1 MDDFSDDDLDA
12 LNANALQELENSAIQ
27 STQAQK
33 NYEGQS
39 QTQAFF
45 EYDFEDDDL
54 DDTVVEDGLRGK
66 SILPPEKPAAQ
77 PPQASVAANIVAA
90 TAAAAAAAPT
100 TATRVVPQ
108 QQKSWGR
115 PPPVPGTRARGGPGP
130 APGPAANHFRPQPA
144 VAVSRQQQQQN
155 HSQLW
160 RQPLGVRSSQQQ
172 EQQQQPP
179 SHTQLQP
186 PPFSQIRPH
195 PPPPLPRPAGLV
207 PSRYQASQ
215 QPPRHTDPTSQ
226 ELAALQ
232 AQILDLQARLNTK
245 DGEIQIV
252 RSRLEKS
259 RQDHERELQVLKK
272 QTAEQIAKQE
282 RAVEAA
288 KAAER
293 TASTE
298 LEFTRR
304 DLREELGRARRRD
317 APGTPKKNAAAKPW
331 GVSDGFEDVEMA
343 GSPSKGQRGR
353 NAGAVATA
361 MAEPPVRVAKTPTK
375 GKRKRQTVD
384 SPVNALETHSE
395 DAMVLDPEPNNGIA
409 ELQTAVL
416 SRGPLFDYVKI
427 IINHSAAH
435 GRSLVFDYLA
445 GFALPS
451 RPTES
456 LASIL
461 FQKLA
466 AIGNPNDPMRLPIEF
481 CEQVIQ
487 LWEACRKESCL
498 EPITELV
505 SLIAITL
512 QLHTTAVAPYIA
524 PSLISIAME
533 SCYDVCIPR
542 FHNPNPGDP
551 TDESWIKLNRNI
563 PTTQILSLLYLT
575 ALGCAA
581 SPPIGGGVT
590 SPLSDFWSE
599 VHAQFVLMLLNPKL
613 PVEDFLATL
622 RLLCT
627 SVFPQSIGP
636 TPPGQTA
643 EFTAAHILEWVS
655 LQLVETP
662 RWDIDRAALWAV
674 RNEII
679 KTLAAFARSKFGLV
693 QLASSDCLV
702 PRLVSLICASVD
714 ELYDGDMQF
723 IPLSEA
729 TAASTSTSASRN
741 MSKPTAPPSSST
753 GNSLLS
759 SPSPI
764 HLNGGLSSLISN
776 AMLLLHTIVRSPAT
790 RHLVDVPAKL
800 SRIMGGPQKYLLTLA
815 RLNFADTDVDDGGMV
830 SEETAEL
837 AHELLELAVTEEEGA
852 ELGIYF
858 GG

>member
-12 LNANALQELENSAIQ
+12 LNANALQELEYNAIQ

-33 NYEGQS
+33 KYEDQS
-39 QTQAFF
+39 QTQALF
-45 EYDFEDDDL
+45 ECDFEDDDL
-54 DDTVVEDGLRGK
+54 DDTIVEDGLRGK

-77 PPQASVAANIVAA
+77 PAQASVAAN
-90 TAAAAAAAPT
+90 TAAAAVAAAPT

-115 PPPVPGTRARGGPGP
+115 PPPVPGPRPGPGP
-130 APGPAANHFRPQPA
+130 ANHFRPQPA
-144 VAVSRQQQQQN
+144 AAVSQQQQQQQQHEQN
-155 HSQLW
+155 HSQLG
-160 RQPLGVRSSQQQ
+160 RKTLGVRSSQQQ
-172 EQQQQPP
+172 NQQQQPP

-195 PPPPLPRPAGLV
+195 PPPPLPRPTVPV

-215 QPPRHTDPTSQ
+215 QPPRPTGPTSH
-226 ELAALQ
+226 ELASLQ

-245 DGEIQIV
+245 DGEIQII

-259 RQDHERELQVLKK
+259 RQDHERELQMLKK

-288 KAAER
+288 RAAER

-298 LEFTRR
+298 LEFARR

-317 APGTPKKNAAAKPW
+317 APGTPKKNAAAKSW

-343 GSPSKGQRGR
+343 GSPSKGRGGR

-361 MAEPPVRVAKTPTK
+361 MAEPPARVAKTPTK
-375 GKRKRQTVD
+375 GKRKRQAVD

-395 DAMVLDPEPNNGIA
+395 DAMMLDNAEPNNNNNNNNNA
-409 ELQTAVL
+409 CLQTAVL
-416 SRGPLFDYVKI
+416 SRRPLFD
-427 IINHSAAH
+427 
-435 GRSLVFDYLA
+435 
-445 GFALPS
+445 
-451 RPTES
+451 
-456 LASIL
+456 
-461 FQKLA
+461 KLA
-466 AIGNPNDPMRLPIEF
+466 AIGNPEDPMRLPIEF

-505 SLIAITL
+505 SLVAVTL

-551 TDESWIKLNRNI
+551 TDESWLKLNRNI
-563 PTTQILSLLYLT
+563 PTTQILSLLYLA

-679 KTLAAFARSKFGLV
+679 KTLAAFARSEFGLV

-714 ELYDGDMQF
+714 ELYDGDIQF
-723 IPLSEA
+723 IPLPRA
-729 TAASTSTSASRN
+729 TAASTATSASHNR
-741 MSKPTAPPSSST
+741 SIPTAPSPSATGDSLYFSSSST
-753 GNSLLS
+753 HLS
-759 SPSPI
+759 E
-764 HLNGGLSSLISN
+764 GLSSLISN
-776 AMLLLHTIVRSPAT
+776 AMLLLHAIVRSPAT
-790 RHLVDVPAKL
+790 RHLVDVPAKVG
-800 SRIMGGPQKYLLTLA
+800 RVMGGPQKYLLMLA

-858 GG
+858 GA

>member
-12 LNANALQELENSAIQ
+12 LNSNALQELENNAIQ

-33 NYEGQS
+33 KYDDQS

-54 DDTVVEDGLRGK
+54 DDTIVEDGLRGK

-77 PPQASVAANIVAA
+77 PPQASIAANTV
-90 TAAAAAAAPT
+90 AAAAAAAPT

-108 QQKSWGR
+108 QQESWGR
-115 PPPVPGTRARGGPGP
+115 PPPVPGTRAGTGPGP
-130 APGPAANHFRPQPA
+130 GPGPAANHFRPQPA
-144 VAVSRQQQQQN
+144 VAVSRQQQPQPN
-155 HSQLW
+155 RSQLG

-172 EQQQQPP
+172 KQQQQPP

-186 PPFSQIRPH
+186 PPFSQIRPR
-195 PPPPLPRPAGLV
+195 PPPPLPRPAPPV

-215 QPPRHTDPTSQ
+215 QPSRSTGPTSH

-259 RQDHERELQVLKK
+259 RQDHERELQMLKK

-317 APGTPKKNAAAKPW
+317 APGTPKKNAAAKSW

-353 NAGAVATA
+353 NAGAVAIA
-361 MAEPPVRVAKTPTK
+361 IAEPPARVAKTPTK
-375 GKRKRQTVD
+375 GKRKRQAVD

-395 DAMVLDPEPNNGIA
+395 DAMVLDDPEPNNSIAGI
-409 ELQTAVL
+409 QTAVL
-416 SRGPLFDYVKI
+416 SRRPLFDYLKI
-427 IINHSAAH
+427 ILNHSAAH

-512 QLHTTAVAPYIA
+512 QLHTTTVAPYIA

-581 SPPIGGGVT
+581 SPPIGGGLT

-599 VHAQFVLMLLNPKL
+599 IHAQFVLMLLNPKL

-679 KTLAAFARSKFGLV
+679 KTLAAFARSEFGLV

-702 PRLVSLICASVD
+702 PRLVTLICASVD

-723 IPLSEA
+723 IPLPKA
-729 TAASTSTSASRN
+729 TTASTSTSASRN
-741 MSKPTAPPSSST
+741 RSKATAPPSPST
-753 GNSLLS
+753 GDPLFSSS
-759 SPSPI
+759 SPMR
-764 HLNGGLSSLISN
+764 LDEGLSSLISN

-800 SRIMGGPQKYLLTLA
+800 GRVMGGPQKYLLTLA

-830 SEETAEL
+830 NEETAEL

>member
-12 LNANALQELENSAIQ
+12 LNANALQELENNAIQ

-33 NYEGQS
+33 KYEDQS
-39 QTQAFF
+39 QTKALF

-54 DDTVVEDGLRGK
+54 DDTIVEDGLRGK

-77 PPQASVAANIVAA
+77 PPGASVAANTVAA
-90 TAAAAAAAPT
+90 TAAAPT

-115 PPPVPGTRARGGPGP
+115 PPPVPGTRAGPGP
-130 APGPAANHFRPQPA
+130 RPGSAANHFRPHPA
-144 VAVSRQQQQQN
+144 VAVSQQQQQQQHQQN
-155 HSQLW
+155 HSQLG

-172 EQQQQPP
+172 KQQQQQPP

-186 PPFSQIRPH
+186 PPFSQIRPR
-195 PPPPLPRPAGLV
+195 PPPPLPRPAAPV

-215 QPPRHTDPTSQ
+215 QPPRPTGPTSH

-259 RQDHERELQVLKK
+259 RQDHERELQMLKK

-317 APGTPKKNAAAKPW
+317 APGTPRKNAAAKSW

-343 GSPSKGQRGR
+343 GSPGKGQRGR

-361 MAEPPVRVAKTPTK
+361 MAEPPARVTKTPTK
-375 GKRKRQTVD
+375 GKRKRQAVD
-384 SPVNALETHSE
+384 SPANALETHSD
-395 DAMVLDPEPNNGIA
+395 DAMVLDNPEPNNNIA
-409 ELQTAVL
+409 GYL
-416 SRGPLFDYVKI
+416 KI
-427 IINHSAAH
+427 ILNHSAAH

-512 QLHTTAVAPYIA
+512 QLYTTAVAPYIA
-524 PSLISIAME
+524 PLLISIAME

-599 VHAQFVLMLLNPKL
+599 IHAQFVLMLLNPKL
-613 PVEDFLATL
+613 PVEDFVATL

-679 KTLAAFARSKFGLV
+679 KTLAAFARSEFGLV

-723 IPLSEA
+723 IPLPKA
-729 TAASTSTSASRN
+729 TTASTSTSESRTRP
-741 MSKPTAPPSSST
+741 KPTAPPLSST
-753 GNSLLS
+753 GDWLFFSS
-759 SPSPI
+759 SPM
-764 HLNGGLSSLISN
+764 HLNEGLSSLISN

-800 SRIMGGPQKYLLTLA
+800 GRVMGGPQKYLLTLA

>member
-12 LNANALQELENSAIQ
+12 LNANALQELENNAIQ

-33 NYEGQS
+33 KYEDQS

-54 DDTVVEDGLRGK
+54 DDTIVEDGLRGK

-77 PPQASVAANIVAA
+77 TPQASVAAN
-90 TAAAAAAAPT
+90 TAAAAAAAAAVAAPT

-108 QQKSWGR
+108 QPKSWGR
-115 PPPVPGTRARGGPGP
+115 PPPVPGPGP
-130 APGPAANHFRPQPA
+130 ANHFRPQPA
-144 VAVSRQQQQQN
+144 VAVSRRQQHQHQPQQN
-155 HSQLW
+155 ANQLG

-172 EQQQQPP
+172 KQQQQPP
-179 SHTQLQP
+179 PHTQLQP

-195 PPPPLPRPAGLV
+195 PPPPLPRPAAPV

-215 QPPRHTDPTSQ
+215 QAPRPTGPTSH

-259 RQDHERELQVLKK
+259 RQDHERELQMLKK

-293 TASTE
+293 TAATE

-304 DLREELGRARRRD
+304 DLREELGRAKRRD
-317 APGTPKKNAAAKPW
+317 APGTPKKNAAAKSW

-361 MAEPPVRVAKTPTK
+361 MAEPPARVAKTPTK
-375 GKRKRQTVD
+375 GKRKRQAVD

-395 DAMVLDPEPNNGIA
+395 DAMALDDPEPNNNIA
-409 ELQTAVL
+409 GLQTAVL
-416 SRGPLFDYVKI
+416 SRRPLFDYLKI
-427 IINHSAAH
+427 ILNHSAAH

-461 FQKLA
+461 FQKIA
-466 AIGNPNDPMRLPIEF
+466 AIGNPEDPMRLPIEF
-481 CEQVIQ
+481 CEQAIQ

-524 PSLISIAME
+524 PSLVSIAME

-581 SPPIGGGVT
+581 SPPIGGGVS
-590 SPLSDFWSE
+590 SPLSDFWSQ

-613 PVEDFLATL
+613 PVDDFLATL

-679 KTLAAFARSKFGLV
+679 KTLAAFARSEFGLV

-702 PRLVSLICASVD
+702 PRLVGLICASVD

-723 IPLSEA
+723 ILLPKAMTL
-729 TAASTSTSASRN
+729 STSASESRN
-741 MSKPTAPPSSST
+741 GSKTAAPPSSPT
-753 GNSLLS
+753 GDSLIFLS
-759 SPSPI
+759 SSA
-764 HLNGGLSSLISN
+764 HLNEGLSSLISN

-800 SRIMGGPQKYLLTLA
+800 SRVMGGPQKYLLTLA
-815 RLNFADTDVDDGGMV
+815 RLNFADTDVEDGGIV

-837 AHELLELAVTEEEGA
+837 AHELLELAVTEEEGS